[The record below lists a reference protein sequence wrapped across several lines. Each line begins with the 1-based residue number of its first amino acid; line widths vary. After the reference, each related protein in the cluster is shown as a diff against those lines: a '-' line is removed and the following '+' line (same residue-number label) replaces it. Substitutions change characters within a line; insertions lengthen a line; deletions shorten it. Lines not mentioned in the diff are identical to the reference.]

1 MSFNLTKVIASV
13 ALAGTIALT
22 ASAAPAFADFR
33 PHGGFHGGGGWHGGG
48 WHGGYGGWHRGG
60 GWGWAPF
67 VLGGL
72 AAGAIV
78 AGATAPYYYGAP
90 YYGDPCYR
98 LTPSY
103 DPYGNYVGR
112 HWSYVCQ

>member
-1 MSFNLTKVIASV
+1 MSSYIMKTIASV
-13 ALAGTIALT
+13 ALAGTLALT
-22 ASAAPAFADFR
+22 ASSSPASAYYR
-33 PHGGFHGGGGWHGGG
+33 
-48 WHGGYGGWHRGG
+48 HGGYHGGWHRGG

-78 AGATAPYYYGAP
+78 AGAAAPYYYGGPYYGGP

-98 LTPSY
+98 LTPTY
-103 DPYGNYVGR
+103 NQYGAYVGR